1 MHLLLIS
8 SLIIIN
14 NLIIFPKISL
24 ALNKEGAKFCNFPT
38 PTSTE
43 VRTKI
48 IFVTNNTD
56 FGYKRIIF
64 NGERGTCNP
73 KVERWEQAMIIGDGL
88 TVSNLIM
95 GESPIG
101 TASDII
107 VEGGGALDGF
117 QKIFVQSGPGKT
129 IIKNFCSVNNAI
141 GIVSCG
147 NCSTQY
153 TRDITIENSKFKGP
167 MVEIISGNR
176 QYNDKLTLRNIQ
188 IYGNNN
194 PATKIKK
201 VCTENL
207 GSNAADPWKYSY
219 EPGKAGTSDKF
230 CKYPASAVKIIN

>member
-101 TASDII
+101 TASDI
-107 VEGGGALDGF
+107 VCMGSCTL
-117 QKIFVQSGPGKT
+117 
-129 IIKNFCSVNNAI
+129 KNV
-141 GIVSCG
+141 
-147 NCSTQY
+147 
-153 TRDITIENSKFKGP
+153 
-167 MVEIISGNR
+167 
-176 QYNDKLTLRNIQ
+176 
-188 IYGNNN
+188 
-194 PATKIKK
+194 
-201 VCTENL
+201 
-207 GSNAADPWKYSY
+207 
-219 EPGKAGTSDKF
+219 
-230 CKYPASAVKIIN
+230 